1 MLASFH
7 GPLFMQHQLSDPNW
21 EKQWEMWRWRPDCR
35 TRKKAQ
41 IPPYST
47 SSFESRC
54 NSELVTDLSK
64 ITHRRR
70 DTARARIPY
79 SQGSCAS
86 ITEFLFSNWMGTG
99 ELEQW
104 VRACP
109 SCGGWSPIN
118 SKCIKWPQEFSL
130 VPEKMRA
137 PASDKYAIILERG
150 SLKGFG
156 SHIRE
161 CTDLRAAFWK
171 KSFASRSVI
180 IAKGWAG
187 DNLNPKILVVN

>member
-1 MLASFH
+1 MSKNPTSALFVIYSHTMLASLH
-7 GPLFMQHQLSDPNW
+7 GSLFMQHQLSDPNW

-35 TRKKAQ
+35 TGKNAQ

-47 SSFESRC
+47 SSFESWC
-54 NSELVTDLSK
+54 NSELVADLSK

-70 DTARARIPY
+70 DTARAGLPY

-86 ITEFLFSNWMGTG
+86 ITEFLLSNWMGTG

-118 SKCIKWPQEFSL
+118 SNVLSGTKENSWVDESPW
-130 VPEKMRA
+130 
-137 PASDKYAIILERG
+137 
-150 SLKGFG
+150 
-156 SHIRE
+156 IR
-161 CTDLRAAFWK
+161 
-171 KSFASRSVI
+171 
-180 IAKGWAG
+180 
-187 DNLNPKILVVN
+187 